1 MSLVMTQV
9 DHAIG
14 TITLNH
20 LQKRNALSKA
30 LITEI
35 IAALDDF
42 QQQKVRVVVL
52 RAPAGVK
59 IWSAGHDVREL
70 PLNHRDPLGWDDP
83 LRRLIREVEKYPAPV
98 IAMVEGG
105 VWGGACEVVFACDLV
120 VAASNATF
128 AITPAKLGVPY
139 NMTGVLNFMN
149 AASRLIMR
157 EMIFTAQ
164 PISAARAERFGMIN
178 GVVETDELEGCVY
191 ELAAQITHNAPLS
204 IAVIKE
210 ELRIMESAHS
220 ITPLMFERIQGL
232 RRVVYDSQDY
242 QEGVTAFLEKRQ
254 PHFTGE

>member
-1 MSLVMTQV
+1 MSLVMTHV
-9 DHAIG
+9 ENAIG
-14 TITLNH
+14 TITMNNLK
-20 LQKRNALSKA
+20 KRNALSDA

-35 IAALDDF
+35 IATLDDLKR
-42 QQQKVRVVVL
+42 QKVRVVVL
-52 RAPAGVK
+52 RAPEGVE

-70 PLNHRDPLGWDDP
+70 PLTRRDPLGWDDP
-83 LRRLIREVEKYPAPV
+83 LRKLIREVEKYQAPV
-98 IAMVEGG
+98 IVMVEGG

-120 VAASNATF
+120 VAATNATF

-149 AASRLIMR
+149 ASSRLIMR

-164 PISAARAERFGMIN
+164 PISAARAEKFGMIN
-178 GVVETDELEGCVY
+178 CVVENDELERCVY
-191 ELAAQITHNAPLS
+191 ELAAQITQNAPLS

-232 RRVVYDSQDY
+232 RRIVYDSQDY
-242 QEGVTAFLEKRQ
+242 REGLTAFLEKRK

>member
-42 QQQKVRVVVL
+42 KQQKVRVVVL

-70 PLNHRDPLGWDDP
+70 PLTHRDPLGWDDP

-120 VAASNATF
+120 VAANNATF

-149 AASRLIMR
+149 ASSRLIMR

-164 PISAARAERFGMIN
+164 PISAARAEKFGMIN

-191 ELAAQITHNAPLS
+191 ELAAQITQNAPLS

-242 QEGVTAFLEKRQ
+242 QEGLTAFLEKRK